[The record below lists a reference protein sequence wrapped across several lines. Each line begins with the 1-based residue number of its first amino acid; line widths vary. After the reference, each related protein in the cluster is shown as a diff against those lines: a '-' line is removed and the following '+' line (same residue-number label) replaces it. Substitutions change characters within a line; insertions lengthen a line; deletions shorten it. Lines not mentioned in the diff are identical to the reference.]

1 MIKIW
6 QRAASALC
14 AIALLGLGIVS
25 ASAEDKLTLAI
36 GQRGNW
42 DTAVSELGQR
52 AGIFK
57 KHGLVLDILY
67 TQGAGE
73 SQQAVLAHSADIGL
87 VGTLGAFSAYKKGAP
102 VRIIAAEATGSA
114 DFWYARAD
122 SDIHSMKDTNG
133 KTVAYST
140 RGASTNTMVLGFLKQ
155 FGTSGKPVATGS
167 PSATLT
173 QVMSGQVDVG
183 WSSPPFGIDQLNK
196 KQIRIIAHGSDL
208 ASARDQT
215 IRVLITMADTLDSH
229 RDVFTRYVQGYR
241 ETVDWMYAG
250 DDALKAYASF
260 ASVSVDVARQ
270 VRDQFFP
277 KSLLVPDKVTGLDGL
292 MKDAVTFK
300 YVSEPLTQ
308 QDLAELIRIPAPL
321 KN

>member
-1 MIKIW
+1 M
-6 QRAASALC
+6 RLLRHVRVALGT
-14 AIALLGLGIVS
+14 AILLGLGL
-25 ASAEDKLTLAI
+25 APATAEDKLTLAI

-57 KHGLVLDILY
+57 KYDLVLDILY

-73 SQQAVLAHSADIGL
+73 SQQAVLSRSADIGL

-102 VRIIAAEATGSA
+102 VRIVAAQATGSA

-122 SDIHSMKDTNG
+122 SPIRSMKDTDG
-133 KTVAYST
+133 KTIAYST
-140 RGASTNTMVLGFLKQ
+140 TGASTHTMVLGFLKQ
-155 FGTSGKPVATGS
+155 YGTSGKPVATGS

-183 WSSPPFGIDQLNK
+183 WSSPPFGIEQLNK

-215 IRVLITMADTLDSH
+215 IRVLITTADKLKD
-229 RDVFTRYVQGYR
+229 RPNVFARYVQAYR
-241 ETVDWMYAG
+241 ETVDYMYG
-250 DDALKAYASF
+250 EDGLKAYAAF
-260 ASVSVDVARQ
+260 AGVPLDVARQ

-277 KSLLVPDKVTGLDGL
+277 KSLIVPDKVTGLDGL
-292 MKDAVTFK
+292 MADAVTFK
-300 YVSEPLTQ
+300 YVPEPLTKEQ
-308 QDLAELIRIPAPL
+308 LAELIRIPAPV
-321 KN
+321 KK

>member
-1 MIKIW
+1 M
-6 QRAASALC
+6 RLLRHVRVALGT
-14 AIALLGLGIVS
+14 AILLGLGLAS

-57 KHGLVLDILY
+57 KYDLVLDILY

-73 SQQAVLAHSADIGL
+73 SQQAVLSRSADIGL

-102 VRIIAAEATGSA
+102 VRIVAAQATGSA

-122 SDIHSMKDTNG
+122 SSIHSMKDTDG
-133 KTVAYST
+133 KTIAYST
-140 RGASTNTMVLGFLKQ
+140 TGASTHTMVLGFLKQ
-155 FGTSGKPVATGS
+155 YGTSGKPVATGS

-183 WSSPPFGIDQLNK
+183 WSSPPFGIEQINK

-215 IRVLITMADTLDSH
+215 IRVLITTADKLED
-229 RDVFTRYVQGYR
+229 RPNVFARYV
-241 ETVDWMYAG
+241 
-250 DDALKAYASF
+250 
-260 ASVSVDVARQ
+260 
-270 VRDQFFP
+270 
-277 KSLLVPDKVTGLDGL
+277 
-292 MKDAVTFK
+292 
-300 YVSEPLTQ
+300 
-308 QDLAELIRIPAPL
+308 
-321 KN
+321 